1 MYFWLV
7 DKRCCR
13 SCKVNMATMAA
24 RIMSHDFTNLTKQ
37 MGIKRALGPQMLLT
51 LSQPFNRSP
60 QPIGQKSDRDS
71 FWEFWGSKIELLL
84 LIPDRCSTNWT
95 VKTELQK
102 GQSPKRNY
110 WLVHWCFDWNPNGEL
125 ADNRNHNWQNLV
137 MFAGP
142 GPVQSFTKLSAMA
155 FWAKKQPQGET
166 LGWSR
171 ANEVGKDENMSGYLG
186 LASQFK
192 VLLFFAK

>member
-1 MYFWLV
+1 
-7 DKRCCR
+7 
-13 SCKVNMATMAA
+13 MAA
-24 RIMSHDFTNLTKQ
+24 WIMSHDFTNLTKQ

-84 LIPDRCSTNWT
+84 PIPIRVQRNEPSKPSCKRVSH
-95 VKTELQK
+95 
-102 GQSPKRNY
+102 PKQTY
-110 WLVHWCFDWNPNGEL
+110 WLVNWCFDWNPNGEL
-125 ADNRNHNWQNLV
+125 ADNRKHNWQNLV

-166 LGWSR
+166 LGWWR
-171 ANEVGKDENMSGYLG
+171 AKEVGKHENMSGFLG